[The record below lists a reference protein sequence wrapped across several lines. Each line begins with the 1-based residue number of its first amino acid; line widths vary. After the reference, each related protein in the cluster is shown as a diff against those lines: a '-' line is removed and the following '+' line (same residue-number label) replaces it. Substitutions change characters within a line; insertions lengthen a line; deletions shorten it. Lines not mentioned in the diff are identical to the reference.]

1 MYLKGLEI
9 SVINTDVAI
18 AVLTRVNIAAEAPGV
33 TVVPVVS
40 VVSVVAG
47 TPVIPRRFHPSPN
60 HLVAVL
66 PMIFIA
72 TARAAI
78 SVIAVV
84 AIISA
89 IATHLGAPPYPL
101 PSEGLPSVF
110 IGREGIEV
118 IVMLISRH

>member
-40 VVSVVAG
+40 VVAG

-72 TARAAI
+72 TVRAAI

-110 IGREGIEV
+110 IGREGVEV